1 MIPRPIAPGNVPPQF
16 LASWD
21 SVGPRLAGARHVALF
36 LDFDGTLVAYA
47 PHPDLVHLTTATRRL
62 LQRLASNPRVRVS
75 IISGRRRPELLH
87 HVGVPRVHYL
97 GAYGWEVGSRPRIS
111 HLDRAALAQAKR
123 ALKPVLTR
131 SPAAWLEDKRFLLA
145 LHYARSTPEARQHM
159 LGAVRK
165 IAKSSRGRLRVL
177 ENREDCELL
186 PRTFRGKGHA
196 VRRELARVSARA
208 TLPVVFGDNLSDE
221 PAFTASRRGITVR
234 VGRERGV
241 PTRAHFR
248 LRSPAEVTIALAK
261 IDEVLK

>member
-1 MIPRPIAPGNVPPQF
+1 MMPRSRARDNVPPQF
-16 LASWD
+16 LASWN
-21 SVGPRLAGARHVALF
+21 SLRPRFAGARRVALF

-47 PHPDLVHLTTATRRL
+47 PHPDLVRLTATTRRL

-87 HVGVPRVHYL
+87 HVALPGVHYL
-97 GAYGWEVGSRPRIS
+97 GSYGWEIGSRPRIS
-111 HLDRAALAQAKR
+111 RLDRAALAQAKR

-145 LHYARSTPEARQHM
+145 LHYARSTPEAREHM
-159 LGAVRK
+159 LAAARR

-186 PRTFRGKGHA
+186 PTTFRGKGYA
-196 VRRELARVSARA
+196 VRKELSRKSHRT

-248 LRSPAEVTIALAK
+248 LRSPAEVAVALAR

>member
-1 MIPRPIAPGNVPPQF
+1 MMPRRSARENLPPQL

-21 SVGPRLAGARHVALF
+21 SVRPRIAGARRVALF

-47 PHPDLVHLTTATRRL
+47 PHPDLVRLTATTRRL
-62 LQRLASNPRVRVS
+62 LQRLADNPRVRVS

-87 HVGVPRVHYL
+87 HVALPRVHYL
-97 GAYGWEVGSRPRIS
+97 GSYGWEIGSRPRIS
-111 HLDRAALAQAKR
+111 RRDRFALAEAKH
-123 ALKPVLTR
+123 ALKPALRR
-131 SPAAWLEDKRFLLA
+131 SVSAWLEDKRFLLA
-145 LHYARSTPEARQHM
+145 IHYDRSTPEARRHI
-159 LGAVRK
+159 LAAVRR

-186 PRTFRGKGHA
+186 PATFRGKGHA
-196 VRRELARVSARA
+196 VRRALSRAFARSA
-208 TLPVVFGDNLSDE
+208 LPVVFGDNLSDE
-221 PAFTASRRGITVR
+221 PAFIASRRGITVR

-248 LRSPAEVTIALAK
+248 LRSPAEVAVALAK